1 MEPILL
7 LVNSAPSSSNA
18 QRAWQTA
25 RMLREQGHPV
35 TVFLMQDG
43 VLAGLEG
50 ETPLSKLPP
59 DIRCHVL
66 GEDLALRGFAPSD
79 LGAHVEMADYAELVD
94 LLDQHPRVI
103 GAL

>member
-7 LVNSAPSSSNA
+7 LITSAPSSADA

-25 RMLREQGHPV
+25 RTLSDQGHPV
-35 TVFLMQDG
+35 TLFLLQDG
-43 VLAGLEG
+43 VLAGLEQV
-50 ETPLSKLPP
+50 TMPDLPP

-66 GEDLALRGFAPSD
+66 DEDLALRGFAPLD
-79 LGAHVEMADYAELVD
+79 LHKHVEAANYGKLID
-94 LLDQHPRVI
+94 LFDDHTRVI